1 MKAQTTFS
9 NLKKLSVQ
17 LSLIVIGIPTLVLM
31 GFGVFQVKTQSLA
44 LEKNLEKKLRNEA
57 LQLSA
62 SLSTA
67 LFNFDDDTCQAISIA
82 ALEKPEI
89 VKIIIRDQGAIY
101 QSHASED
108 FSGDGRSSET
118 RVIQTPIFFREEKI
132 GELELIATTRLMT
145 LRLAELKRSVVIQIF
160 VLDMVLGAVMALV
173 LMIRFA
179 GPLKALEHES
189 EMIAAGNLDY
199 PIDVSRQDE
208 IGALAANLLTMRDA
222 VREKVVSLESEVQ
235 QHEKTSIILKQTT
248 DYIDN
253 ILNSMPS
260 MVVTVDDALTITQ
273 WNSRAYEITGTSA
286 PDAVG
291 EDLINVVPNLSALKE
306 DIITTIQTQKMVLKT
321 RQPHN
326 REGVKGYEDIAVY
339 PLISKYVNGAV
350 IRIDDVSEHVKME
363 QMVVQSEKMMS
374 MGGLAAGM
382 AHEINNPLAGMMQN
396 ADVVLRRISEDMPAS
411 LSAAEAVGIPLS
423 SIRQFME
430 KRGITR
436 QLESIHKAGIRASQ
450 IVQNMLSFARKDYTG
465 RAPQDITQILDQT
478 LELAGSDYDLKKQYD
493 FRSIEVVRNYEE
505 GMPQVLCE
513 ASKLQQVFFNIF
525 KNSAEAMQEVGDL
538 TDSPRLEIC
547 VSMSGQMVMI
557 EIADNGPGMPE
568 SVRKRIFDPF
578 FTTKSVGKGTGLGLS
593 VAYFIITDNHKGRMS
608 VVSTPGKGT
617 RFTVYLPYQ
626 AEMP

>member
-1 MKAQTTFS
+1 MKAQRTFPS
-9 NLKKLSVQ
+9 LKKLSVQ
-17 LSLIVIGIPTLVLM
+17 FNLIVIGIPTLVLM
-31 GFGVFQVKTQSLA
+31 GFGVFQLKTQSLA
-44 LEKNLEKKLRNEA
+44 LERNLEKSLKNEA

-67 LFNFDDDTCQAISIA
+67 LFNFDDETCQVICTA
-82 ALEKPEI
+82 ALNKPEI
-89 VKIIIRDQGAIY
+89 IKITIRDLGDIY
-101 QSHASED
+101 QSYATDEYI
-108 FSGDGRSSET
+108 GDDLPERT
-118 RVIQTPIFFREEKI
+118 RVIRTPISFRDENI

-145 LRLAELKRSVVIQIF
+145 QRLAQLKQSVIIQIF
-160 VLDMVLGAVMALV
+160 VLDMVLGVVMALG
-173 LMIRFA
+173 LLIRFVR
-179 GPLKALEHES
+179 PLKALEHES

-235 QHEKTSIILKQTT
+235 QHEKTSTVLKQTM

-260 MVVTVDDALTITQ
+260 MVVTVDDALRITQ

-291 EDLINVVPNLSALKE
+291 QDFFEVVPDLSPLKE
-306 DIITTIQTQKMVLKT
+306 DIMATIRTRKMVLKT
-321 RQPHN
+321 RQPHS
-326 REGVKGYEDIAVY
+326 REGVKRYEDIAVY
-339 PLISKYVNGAV
+339 PLISKYVKGAV
-350 IRIDDVSEHVKME
+350 IRIDDVTEHVKME

-374 MGGLAAGM
+374 VGGLAAGM

-411 LSAAEAVGIPLS
+411 LSAAKEAGISLAA
-423 SIRQFME
+423 IRQFMD

-436 QLESIHKAGIRASQ
+436 QLESIHTAGIRASQ
-450 IVQNMLSFARKDYTG
+450 IVQNMLSFARKDYSG
-465 RAPQDITQILDQT
+465 RALQEITQVLDQT

-493 FRSIEVVRNYEE
+493 FRSIEVIRRYEE
-505 GMPQVLCE
+505 GLPQVACE

-525 KNSAEAMQEVGDL
+525 KNSAEAMQDVHDKEGQAP
-538 TDSPRLEIC
+538 PRLELT
-547 VSMSGQMVMI
+547 VSRAGETVMI

-568 SVRKRIFDPF
+568 EVRKRIFDPF

-593 VAYFIITDNHKGRMS
+593 VAYFIITDNHKGRMN
-608 VVSTPGKGT
+608 VVSSPGKGT
-617 RFTVYLPYQ
+617 RFIIHLPLS
-626 AEMP
+626 